1 MLKTMWRLWAK
12 SLGEKQGE
20 TDSEADAIAII
31 RSVVVLVNFATCFV
45 IIAGNVHNWQ
55 LVKPLKKYILTSNLK
70 KVIILKWRSSSSLSA
85 TFTCGIPTPTN
96 GKVTMALPYSAS
108 TGLTAGRFFYDL
120 EIYTSS
126 GSVVSRLLYGE
137 VTLTQEVTR

>member
-1 MLKTMWRLWAK
+1 MSAARYDLVIDQGSDFAIEFTVSTSGVAK
-12 SLGEKQGE
+12 NLTGYS
-20 TDSEADAIAII
+20 ARA
-31 RSVVVLVNFATCFV
+31 
-45 IIAGNVHNWQ
+45 Q
-55 LVKPLKKYILTSNLK
+55 LRPSK
-70 KVIILKWRSSSSLSA
+70 SSSSLSA

-126 GSVVSRLLYGE
+126 GSLVSRLLYGE